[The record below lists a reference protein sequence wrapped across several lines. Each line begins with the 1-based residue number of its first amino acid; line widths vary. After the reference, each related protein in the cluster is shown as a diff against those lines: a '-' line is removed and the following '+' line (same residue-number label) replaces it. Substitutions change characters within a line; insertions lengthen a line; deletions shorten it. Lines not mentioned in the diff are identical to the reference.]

1 MTRAHDAIPQLLR
14 ILQRMN
20 FFRLKPWL
28 LTIGAM
34 LGLAACGSTPTREK
48 PLKEIIPLTAPVLAP
63 GVDSNSD
70 KLFVVI
76 TFSGGGKRAAAFSFG
91 VLEALRDV
99 KVTTP
104 DGDQHS
110 LLDEV
115 DLISAVSGGAFT
127 AAYYAL
133 NGKEAFDSYA
143 PRFLNHDTEKD
154 LWHKVLAPINWS
166 RLAKPLVSRSDLE
179 VEYFD
184 EELFN
189 GATVD
194 QIMTRSPRV
203 IVSATDLVRAKPFAF
218 TREQLNGICVDPKSI
233 PVARAVFASAATPIY
248 FAPLVMR
255 TFAGQCGYVPPGS
268 VNTDAAGEEDVYRRE
283 RAERLL
289 SFLDSADYPY
299 LHLADG
305 ALADNLGARAILD
318 EVALGE
324 TVTDALRRNGFSRAR
339 RMLFIV
345 VDARTGFDRKYAK
358 RPEPLGIKKVMDAVV
373 SVTFNRYSFETMN
386 LMRARVKRWETEVRN
401 TRCKGALTIPDCDKF
416 DIDLVELSFDRVKDS
431 TEREYLD
438 RVPTAFTLSS
448 EQIIRLRRA
457 AHQLVDE
464 SPELRSFLEQS
475 ARSGNTK
482 AEPGSK

>member
-1 MTRAHDAIPQLLR
+1 MKS
-14 ILQRMN
+14 
-20 FFRLKPWL
+20 FRF
-28 LTIGAM
+28 GS
-34 LGLAACGSTPTREK
+34 LALSTAALVACGTTPTREQ
-48 PLKEIIPLTAPVLAP
+48 PLKAVVPLTAPILAP
-63 GVDSNSD
+63 GVDANSD
-70 KLFVVI
+70 KLFVVV

-91 VLEALRDV
+91 VLEALRDI

-104 DGDQHS
+104 DGEQHS
-110 LLDEV
+110 LLDEI

-133 NGKEAFDSYA
+133 NGKEAFGSYES
-143 PRFLNHDTEKD
+143 RFLNHDTEQD
-154 LWHKVLAPINWS
+154 LWNKVLVPVNWP
-166 RLAKPLVSRSDLE
+166 RLAKTDVSRSDLE

-184 EELFN
+184 ENLFN
-189 GATVD
+189 GATVND
-194 QIMTRSPRV
+194 VMTRSPRV

-218 TREQLNGICVDPKSI
+218 TREQLNGICVDPKSV

-255 TFAGQCGYVPPGS
+255 NFAGQCGYQPPDGVS
-268 VNTDAAGEEDVYRRE
+268 TDAVGDEDVYRRE
-283 RAERLL
+283 RADRLL
-289 SFLDSADYPY
+289 SFLDSTNYPY

-345 VDARTGFDRKYAK
+345 VDARTGFDTRYAQ

-386 LMRARVKRWETEVRN
+386 LMRARVKRWENEVRT
-401 TRCKGALTIPDCDKF
+401 TRCNVALAIPDCEKF
-416 DIDLVELSFDRVKDS
+416 DIDLVELSFERVKNAE
-431 TEREYLD
+431 ERVYLD
-438 RVPTAFTLSS
+438 RVPTAFTLSP
-448 EQIIRLRRA
+448 EQITRLRRA
-457 AHQLVDE
+457 AHLLVDE
-464 SPELRSFLEQS
+464 SPELRVFLEES
-475 ARSGNTK
+475 AKSGRQNAK
-482 AEPGSK
+482 